1 VDEMEIDYKQL
12 GNRISKER
20 KKNNLTQEQLAE
32 KIGMSV
38 NHISNIEN
46 DYSIPSLETFIKI
59 CLALNS
65 TPDSLLLGTVYSSDN
80 YIKDEIID
88 KISQCNDKERRLV
101 SNFIDWILEEK
112 KR

>member
-59 CLALNS
+59 CLALDV
-65 TPDSLLLGTVYSSDN
+65 TPDTLLVGTVYALET
-80 YIKDEIID
+80 YMTDELID
-88 KISQCNDKERRLV
+88 RLNKCNDKEKRLI
-101 SNFIDWILEEK
+101 SKFIDWIFEERK
-112 KR
+112 Q

>member
-1 VDEMEIDYKQL
+1 MEIDYKQL